1 MTSVPVNKILL
12 FLLVFISLFYGLN
25 APLFDEDEGFY
36 AEGSREMLANNEFVT
51 ITANGQQRYD
61 KPPLVFWMVAGSQW
75 LFGAREWAVRLPSV
89 IMSLALILLMCRF
102 SKQYSGLESSGKL
115 VVFFVG
121 SVQLSMISKAAIA
134 DATLQFLLVSVML
147 NLWKFIHHEKKKHL
161 VLAYAAAGVAFL
173 AKGPVAVLIPA
184 GVILI
189 YALRFKEWK
198 LILRLLHL
206 PSLLLF
212 FVIVIPWFYLCYQKV
227 GFFVMEDFFLKHNV
241 GRFTNAMESHGG
253 SWFYYIPVFFLGL
266 IPFAFVHFK
275 TLLQWKAWR
284 SDRLN
289 FFLAAWFILVFVLF
303 SASGTKLPHYI
314 LLGYVP
320 LLMMSA
326 GRNTEMEWKG
336 VLFSGVFL
344 VAVFLIAPL
353 AAPRFSDMIN
363 DDYVKAVIKGSEEV
377 FDAKYYFV
385 MVALLTLLG
394 VTLFFKS
401 LKNKMMISSL
411 MVILAFNTFFIYY
424 GKIQQEP
431 VKEIALF
438 TREMKEKI
446 VMPNHYLPSFSFY
459 ARRICDIRQPLAG
472 ELAFGKITDFKNH
485 KILIIRE
492 KYGVGLV
499 RIQKPG

>member
-1 MTSVPVNKILL
+1 MTSVPVNKMLL

-61 KPPLVFWMVAGSQW
+61 KPPLVFWMVVGSQW

-89 IMSLALILLMCRF
+89 IMSLALILLMYRF
-102 SKQYSGLESSGKL
+102 SKQYSAEDSSDKL
-115 VVFFVG
+115 VVFFAG

-134 DATLQFLLVSVML
+134 DATLQFLLVTLML
-147 NLWKFIHHEKKKHL
+147 NLWKFIHHEKKKYL
-161 VLAYAAAGVAFL
+161 VLAYAAAGFAFL
-173 AKGPVAVLIPA
+173 AKGPVAVIIPA
-184 GVILI
+184 GVVLI
-189 YALRFKEWK
+189 YVVRFKEWK
-198 LILRLLHL
+198 QVLRLFHL

-212 FVIVIPWFYLCYQKV
+212 LLIVIPWFYLCYQKV
-227 GFFVMEDFFLKHNV
+227 GFFVIEDFFLKHNV

-284 SDRLN
+284 SDRRN
-289 FFLAAWFILVFVLF
+289 FFLAVWFILVFVLF

-326 GRNTEMEWKG
+326 GRNTETGWKG
-336 VLFSGVFL
+336 VVLSGIFL
-344 VAVFLIAPL
+344 VAVFLTVPL
-353 AAPRFSDMIN
+353 VAPRFSGIIN
-363 DDYVKAVIKGSEEV
+363 DDYVRAVIKGSVEV
-377 FDAKYYFV
+377 FDMKYYFV
-385 MVALLTLLG
+385 MTFFVVFLVMLLLY
-394 VTLFFKS
+394 KS
-401 LKNKMMISSL
+401 PKNKMMISSFL
-411 MVILAFNTFFIYY
+411 VILAFNTFFIYY
-424 GKIQQEP
+424 GKIQQQP
-431 VKEIALF
+431 VKEMALF
-438 TREMKEKI
+438 TREIKEEI

-459 ARRICDIRQPLAG
+459 AQRVCEIREPLAG

-485 KILIIRE
+485 KIRIIRE